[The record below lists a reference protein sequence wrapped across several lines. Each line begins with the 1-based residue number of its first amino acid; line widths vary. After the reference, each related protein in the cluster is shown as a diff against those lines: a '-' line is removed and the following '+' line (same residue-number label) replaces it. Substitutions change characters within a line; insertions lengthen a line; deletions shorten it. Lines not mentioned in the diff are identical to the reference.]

1 MKRIA
6 QFFVVGVLL
15 CVLAGCSNQ
24 PSASSNSPLPSAS
37 PSSEI
42 SPTPVL
48 SPSATVAVSPNT
60 AQATTG
66 SEQKPD
72 RRSQRKSL
80 GTPLLRQPKNPLPCS
95 PVRLRQNLPQRR
107 PRNRLPIVTPSHAEA
122 R

>member
-42 SPTPVL
+42 LRIQRRQRP
-48 SPSATVAVSPNT
+48 
-60 AQATTG
+60 AQNK
-66 SEQKPD
+66 SLD

-80 GTPLLRQPKNPLPCS
+80 GTPLLRQPKNPLPRS